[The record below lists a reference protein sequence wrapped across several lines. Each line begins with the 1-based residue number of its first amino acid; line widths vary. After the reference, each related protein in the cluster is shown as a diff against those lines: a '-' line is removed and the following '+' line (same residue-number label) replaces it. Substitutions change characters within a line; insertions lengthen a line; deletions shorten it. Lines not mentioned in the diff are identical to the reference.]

1 MQEPPLRPASAVP
14 SGISRE
20 GGRGLRTADPVR
32 PRTAMGRHGHV
43 GGTGRVG
50 GRERS
55 ANSDGPHG
63 QADENLNK
71 VWYFC
76 NPTRLCDPQPRAR
89 PCGM

>member
-43 GGTGRVG
+43 GGTARVG

-76 NPTRLCDPQPRAR
+76 NPTRSL
-89 PCGM
+89 